1 MGEGL
6 GLNLAGAD
14 LAGSDFDAIP
24 AGTYRCEVVKL
35 EMKKTKGSEGSVL
48 PAGTPMINA
57 QFKVLD
63 ETKEDGDGNEVK
75 VANRRVF
82 RQLIIAP
89 AKVGGK
95 AYEHKKTMD
104 RILGQFF
111 KCVGYSEDE
120 ILSGDF
126 DPDFDEIK
134 GRELLV
140 VVAQKKK
147 WGTKDED
154 NIKDNEVKGFKP
166 LSESGNG
173 TPALV

>member
-14 LAGSDFDAIP
+14 LAGTDFDAIP
-24 AGTYRCEVVKL
+24 SGTYHCTVFKM
-35 EMKKTKGSEGSVL
+35 EMKKTKGSANSVL
-48 PAGTPMINA
+48 PAGTPMINV
-57 QFKVLD
+57 QCRVEQ
-63 ETKEDGDGNEVK
+63 ETAEDPDGNEVK
-75 VANRRVF
+75 VKNRRLF

-95 AYEHKKTMD
+95 PYEHKKTMD

-111 KCVGYSEDE
+111 KCVGYSEEE

-126 DPDFDEIK
+126 NPDLDEIK
-134 GRELLV
+134 GRDILV
-140 VVAQKKK
+140 TVGQKVKY
-147 WGTKDED
+147 GTDPD
-154 NIKDNEVKGFKP
+154 DGIMDNEVKGFKP
-166 LSESGNG
+166 YGGDSEG

>member
-14 LAGSDFDAIP
+14 LAGTDFDAIP
-24 AGTYRCEVVKL
+24 SGTYHCTVFKL
-35 EMKKTKGSEGSVL
+35 EMKQTKGSEGSVL
-48 PAGTPMINA
+48 PKGTPMINV
-57 QFKVLD
+57 QFKVED
-63 ETKEDGDGNEVK
+63 ENSPDGEMKVK
-75 VANRRVF
+75 NRRLF

-111 KCVGYSEDE
+111 KCVGFSEEE

-126 DPDFDEIK
+126 NPDFDDIK
-134 GRELLV
+134 GKDILV
-140 VVAQKKK
+140 VVGQKQKYNAEE
-147 WGTKDED
+147 GVM
-154 NIKDNEVKGFKP
+154 DNEVKGFKP
-166 LSESGNG
+166 FGESSNG
-173 TPALV
+173 SPALV

>member
-14 LAGSDFDAIP
+14 LSGGDFDAIP
-24 AGTYRCEVVKL
+24 SGTYHCKVHKL
-35 EMKKTKGSEGSVL
+35 EMKQTKGSEGSVL
-48 PAGTPMINA
+48 PKGVPMINV
-57 QFKVLD
+57 QFAVED
-63 ETKEDGDGNEVK
+63 ETRDDPDGDEVK
-75 VANRRVF
+75 VKNRRLF

-95 AYEHKKTMD
+95 PYEHKKVMD

-134 GRELLV
+134 GKDILV
-140 VVAQKKK
+140 VVGQKQK
-147 WGTKDED
+147 WGAEEGVM
-154 NIKDNEVKGFKP
+154 DNEVKGFKP
-166 LSESGNG
+166 YDAAGNG
-173 TPALV
+173 SPQLV

>member
-24 AGTYRCEVVKL
+24 SGTYHCTVFKM
-35 EMKKTKGSEGSVL
+35 EMKQTKGSEGSVL
-48 PAGTPMINA
+48 PKGTPMINV
-57 QFKVLD
+57 QLKVEQD
-63 ETKEDGDGNEVK
+63 TATDPDGDEVK
-75 VANRRVF
+75 VKNRRLF

-126 DPDFDEIK
+126 NPDFDEIK
-134 GRELLV
+134 GKDILV
-140 VVAQKKK
+140 VVGQKQK
-147 WGTKDED
+147 WGAEEGVM
-154 NIKDNEVKGFKP
+154 DNEVKGFKEYGD
-166 LSESGNG
+166 SNNG
-173 TPALV
+173 SPQLV

>member
-14 LAGSDFDAIP
+14 LSGGDFDAIP
-24 AGTYRCEVVKL
+24 SGTYHCTVFKM
-35 EMKKTKGSEGSVL
+35 EMKQTKGSDTSVL
-48 PAGTPMINA
+48 PKGTPMINV
-57 QFKVLD
+57 QFKVED
-63 ETKEDGDGNEVK
+63 EDREDADGDTVK
-75 VANRRVF
+75 VHNRRLF

-95 AYEHKKTMD
+95 PYEHKKVMD

-111 KCVGYSEDE
+111 KCVGYSEEE

-134 GRELLV
+134 GKDILV
-140 VVAQKKK
+140 VVGQKQK
-147 WGTKDED
+147 WGAEEGVM
-154 NIKDNEVKGFKP
+154 DNEVKGFKP
-166 LSESGNG
+166 YDANGNG
-173 TPALV
+173 SPQLV